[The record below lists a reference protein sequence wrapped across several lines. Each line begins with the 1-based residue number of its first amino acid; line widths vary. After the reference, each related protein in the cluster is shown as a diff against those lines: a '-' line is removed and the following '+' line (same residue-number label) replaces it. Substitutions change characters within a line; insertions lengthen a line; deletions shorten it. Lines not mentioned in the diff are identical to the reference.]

1 MAPRLRYRA
10 REGFAVN
17 HVPLTRDLTAAEVVT
32 AYPPCARVLLEAG
45 IDFCCRGE
53 ERLGVA
59 CARLGLDP
67 TRVLARLEEARR
79 GAEPARVDLRSL
91 SSEAL
96 VEHLVSTHH
105 AYLRQTLPHLVE
117 LATKVARVH
126 GRRDPRLEE
135 VEAMLQDLSWL
146 LLGHLDHEERELFPA
161 LCANAR
167 WARLPQAL
175 ADMRREHEDVGA
187 LLARLRTLTDGHRAP
202 EWACRT
208 YRVLLAELAR
218 LEEDTLLHVHTENH
232 VLAPRFASAAPT
244 AREAAPE
251 APAGDAIEELVR
263 DHESILLLLGTL
275 ERLADPARSNAA
287 LPLLRR
293 ALELLHRFADEAHHA
308 KEERC
313 LFPALNRAGLP
324 LQMGPL
330 AVMLHEHDQGR
341 TLTRA
346 MDAALEALAA
356 GRPGAAQELERA
368 ARLHVQHLRQHIAK
382 ENQVLFPMARQL
394 LAAPDLGALQ
404 EPCRALVEAVL
415 GPQREPAARAEVAS
429 LAEESLGRPVA
440 V

>member
-1 MAPRLRYRA
+1 MNDA
-10 REGFAVN
+10 
-17 HVPLTRDLTAAEVVT
+17 PLTRDLTAAEVVT
-32 AYPPCARVLLEAG
+32 AHPPCARVLLEVG

-79 GAEPARVDLRSL
+79 GAEPARVDLRAWSTQ
-91 SSEAL
+91 AL

-105 AYLRQTLPHLVE
+105 AYLRQTLPHLGE
-117 LATKVARVH
+117 LASKVARVH

-135 VEAMLQDLSWL
+135 VEATVQDLSWL
-146 LLGHLDHEERELFPA
+146 LLGHLDQEERELFPA
-161 LCANAR
+161 LTARAR
-167 WARLPQAL
+167 WAGLPEAL

-187 LLARLRTLTDGHRAP
+187 LLARLRALTDAYRAP

-232 VLAPRFASAAPT
+232 VLAPRFASAA
-244 AREAAPE
+244 AAAPE
-251 APAGDAIEELVR
+251 PPPAAPAGDAIEELTR

-275 ERLADPARSNAA
+275 ERLVDPARSSGAV
-287 LPLLRR
+287 PLLRR
-293 ALELLHRFADEAHHA
+293 ALALLHRFADEAHHA

-313 LFPALNRAGLP
+313 LFPALARAGLP

-341 TLTRA
+341 ALTRA
-346 MDAALEALAA
+346 MDSALEALAA

-368 ARLHVQHLRQHIAK
+368 ARQHVQHLRQHIAK

-394 LAAPDLGALQ
+394 LAAADLSGLA
-404 EPCRALVEAVL
+404 EPCRAVVEAVL
-415 GPQREPAARAEVAS
+415 GPGLEATARAEVAS
-429 LAEESLGRPVA
+429 LAEESQGNPVA